1 MGRKRQ
7 PPKAAMHTCHPG
19 GPSLDTP
26 ASSDTRKFSA
36 PPGHLDRGGDEP
48 MAEGRTKS
56 EKGRAMAKES
66 GRTSPGEFLRQ
77 VRSEASKVVWPTRQE
92 TVRMAILVGILTL
105 ILSLFFLG
113 VDSLFGA
120 VVRWLLSLA

>member
-1 MGRKRQ
+1 
-7 PPKAAMHTCHPG
+7 
-19 GPSLDTP
+19 
-26 ASSDTRKFSA
+26 
-36 PPGHLDRGGDEP
+36 

-77 VRSEASKVVWPTRQE
+77 VRSETSKVVWPTRQE